1 MFWKKR
7 SDSVISIELD
17 SDERRDG
24 VRIKPLDEIIIHHE
38 EQRFKLIDI
47 SFSGL
52 AFQSKADLY
61 ATDESIEVS
70 MSLPL
75 GNSGI
80 LSEKKLSISSLI
92 KVINIYNT
100 IYHCRFISLKH
111 QDKLLLERFILN
123 EQKRQIHC
131 QKH

>member
-1 MFWKKR
+1 MFWKKK

-61 ATDESIEVS
+61 AIDENIEIS
-70 MSLPL
+70 MPLPL

-80 LSEKKLSISSLI
+80 LSEKKLPISSLI
-92 KVINIYNT
+92 KVIHIYNT
-100 IYHCRFISLKH
+100 IYHCRFVNLKH